1 MLWLIP
7 VSNLSPIAVLRQ
19 DRYLYLPSIEVIV
32 AVCIWLESLW
42 QGQRKNFLMN
52 SIFAGYFFLG
62 SLSFVHT
69 FVYASGHAFWQGAA
83 NQNPQKA
90 YAHLEAGNQCR
101 LIEDIVCAEEHFR
114 QALVIDPEYGHALS
128 NLGVLMVEREKYQE
142 AQVLLEKAIR
152 VDPTRA
158 TVYGNRIFLAEKNRF
173 WKGKN
178 SRMEEKS

>member
-1 MLWLIP
+1 M
-7 VSNLSPIAVLRQ
+7 
-19 DRYLYLPSIEVIV
+19 
-32 AVCIWLESLW
+32 
-42 QGQRKNFLMN
+42 
-52 SIFAGYFFLG
+52 
-62 SLSFVHT
+62 HT

-158 TVYGNRIFLAEKNRF
+158 TVYGNRIFLAEKTGSGREKIPGWKKKADLFKKMKRSQDYLLGELRF
-173 WKGKN
+173 
-178 SRMEEKS
+178 R

>member
-1 MLWLIP
+1 MAGATKKLFNEFHICGIFFSR
-7 VSNLSPIAVLRQ
+7 VFVFCA
-19 DRYLYLPSIEVIV
+19 Y
-32 AVCIWLESLW
+32 VCLCQWACFLAEGGESE
-42 QGQRKNFLMN
+42 
-52 SIFAGYFFLG
+52 SA
-62 SLSFVHT
+62 
-69 FVYASGHAFWQGAA
+69 
-83 NQNPQKA
+83 KA